1 MGRGLNLV
9 SRGAEP
15 KSQRCR
21 YPGATDGRHGRCR
34 AKGCPQIGSLQRY
47 TTSAGPCSPPRARR
61 RRLPAENIVSAR
73 VLLRCYCA
81 DTSDSLR
88 CDARSTRRGAG
99 TASTAAEHATCAPHA
114 HFGCA
119 VTPRV
124 AERRRRWVLQAS
136 TRSRRTRIRA
146 RVRVSQGPPL
156 PRPVFRYTTERAGR
170 LGGARPT
177 DWLRVAGPCGR
188 ESAGRPEARRS
199 LRDAERRPC
208 GAL

>member
-47 TTSAGPCSPPRARR
+47 TTSAGPAHRRARDTGGYQQK
-61 RRLPAENIVSAR
+61 ISSAR
-73 VLLRCYCA
+73 AYSSAVTA
-81 DTSDSLR
+81 PVHQIAS
-88 CDARSTRRGAG
+88 AAMPVRRGARPG
-99 TASTAAEHATCAPHA
+99 REHRHTFDMRTARL
-114 HFGCA
+114 CA
-119 VTPRV
+119 VRIRALCRGP
-124 AERRRRWVLQAS
+124 APALWVLQAS
-136 TRSRRTRIRA
+136 TRSRRACARI
-146 RVRVSQGPPL
+146 RVRVSQGPAL

-170 LGGARPT
+170 LGGARHTEGLSSPV
-177 DWLRVAGPCGR
+177 LAAASPPR
-188 ESAGRPEARRS
+188 RPEAHQ
-199 LRDAERRPC
+199 LRLGTAERCPC